1 MADFKT
7 IQFRMDGNIARVT
20 LNRPDVRN
28 ALNTNMIREI
38 KDVFQQASSNDSIR
52 VIILNGA
59 GSSFCAGADLQSMKD
74 SGQQSFEENKADAEL
89 LQSMYVSVNECQK
102 PVLGKIHGHAF
113 GGGFGLATVCD
124 IVVAET
130 STVFS
135 LSEVLLGIVP
145 SVIGPFTVHKIGMS
159 HFRALGISGE
169 RFDGAFAEKI
179 GLVHFSVPGEKLDEM
194 TEKVVT
200 QLLKAG
206 PNAMTSFKA
215 YCQTMDSVDA
225 AGLIAELRSSK
236 EGQEGLSA
244 FLEKRKPN
252 WMDV

>member
-1 MADFKT
+1 MADFKN
-7 IQFRMDGNIARVT
+7 IQFRLDGNSARVT

-28 ALNTNMIREI
+28 ALNTYMMREI
-38 KDVFQQASSNDSIR
+38 TEVFKEASSDDSIR
-52 VIILNGA
+52 VVILDGA

-74 SGQQSFEENKADAEL
+74 AGQQSFEENKADAEL
-89 LQSMYVSVNECQK
+89 LEAMYVSVNECTK
-102 PVLGKIHGHAF
+102 PVIGKIHGHAF

-124 IVVAET
+124 IVASES
-130 STVFS
+130 STLFS
-135 LSEVLLGIVP
+135 LSEVLLGIIP
-145 SVIGPFTVHKIGMS
+145 SVIGPFTVDKIGMS

-179 GLVHFSVPGEKLDEM
+179 GLVHFSVPAEELDEM
-194 TEKVVT
+194 TDGIVK

-206 PNAMTSFKA
+206 PKAIASFKV
-215 YCQTMDSVDA
+215 YCRNMNSVDA
-225 AGLIAELRSSK
+225 AGLIAELRSSE

-252 WMDV
+252 WMDS

>member
-38 KDVFQQASSNDSIR
+38 TDVFNEASSDNSIR
-52 VIILNGA
+52 VVILDGA
-59 GSSFCAGADLQSMKD
+59 GSSFCAGADLESMKN
-74 SGQQSFEENKADAEL
+74 SGQQSFEENKSDAEL
-89 LQSMYVSVNECQK
+89 LEAMYVSVNECEK
-102 PVLGKIHGHAF
+102 PVVGKIHGHAF
-113 GGGFGLATVCD
+113 GGGFGLAAVCD
-124 IVVAET
+124 IVVAEA

-135 LSEVLLGIVP
+135 LSEVLLGIIP
-145 SVIGPFTVHKIGMS
+145 SVIGPFSVDKIGMS

-179 GLVHFSVPGEKLDEM
+179 GLVHFSVPANELDEM
-194 TEKVVT
+194 TEYVVK
-200 QLLKAG
+200 QIKKAG
-206 PNAMTSFKA
+206 PNAMASFKS
-215 YCQTMDSVDA
+215 YCRNMNSVDA
-225 AGLIAELRSSK
+225 AGLIAELRSSE

-252 WMDV
+252 WIDS